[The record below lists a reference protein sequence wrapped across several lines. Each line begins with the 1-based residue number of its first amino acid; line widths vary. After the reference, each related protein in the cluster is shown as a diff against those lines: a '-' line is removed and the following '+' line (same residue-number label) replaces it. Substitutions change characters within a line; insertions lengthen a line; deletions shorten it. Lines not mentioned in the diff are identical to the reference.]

1 MSQVWDIDLTSPA
14 TTSPSSDAQRIFD
27 ALNTLRSLF
36 SGASEPAV
44 ADQVAHMLWAD
55 TTANLLKIRNAANTA
70 WITVGALGSANL
82 GLLSSAG
89 GNLTGGLNSA
99 KTTVAS
105 AATPDIFATSVG
117 NLVDYTGTAIAT
129 GFTTAPQGGP
139 SRTLV
144 CASAC
149 GFTAGANLLID
160 GVASGQTY
168 TAAPGEHIQVTA
180 VTSTQ
185 FRMTPLSSRLLEMLS
200 KSAAYTTTSV
210 DRGKLINCT
219 ANTFTL
225 TLLPS
230 ATAGAGFTQIIR
242 NSGNGT
248 ITIDPN
254 GSELIDGQTT
264 LKVYP
269 GQVLSILCMGAG
281 WITISSGSLSHGFRT
296 GHVLLTIDNVPD
308 PGWLLLND
316 TTIGSASSG
325 ATGRA
330 NADTEALFTLLW
342 NRVTDQ
348 WAPVSGG
355 RGASAAAD
363 FAANKR
369 LALTKALGRV
379 LGVAGNGTTVASG
392 VDAGVNTT
400 TDRFTVASNTA
411 TWLTGMPVVF
421 TLSSGSITGLA
432 SGNTY
437 YIIRDSS
444 ATVQLASS
452 LDNAQN
458 GTAIDLTAKS
468 SPVWTLTHSLDPR
481 AIGEHLGEDDHAMSS
496 TELLG
501 HQHSF
506 TGPQNPNNNSAGGA
520 QPIIAG
526 TQSRTTVEAGGNAAM
541 NIMQPTLF
549 LYAMIKL

>member
-1 MSQVWDIDLTSPA
+1 MSQVWDIDLTNPA
-14 TTSPSSDAQRIFD
+14 TTSPASDAQRIFD

-185 FRMTPLSSRLLEMLS
+185 FRLTPLSSRLLEMLS

-230 ATAGAGFTQIIR
+230 ATAGAGLR
-242 NSGNGT
+242 R
-248 ITIDPN
+248 
-254 GSELIDGQTT
+254 
-264 LKVYP
+264 
-269 GQVLSILCMGAG
+269 
-281 WITISSGSLSHGFRT
+281 SSVT
-296 GHVLLTIDNVPD
+296 P
-308 PGWLLLND
+308 
-316 TTIGSASSG
+316 
-325 ATGRA
+325 ATGRLRSIR
-330 NADTEALFTLLW
+330 TAL
-342 NRVTDQ
+342 
-348 WAPVSGG
+348 S
-355 RGASAAAD
+355 
-363 FAANKR
+363 
-369 LALTKALGRV
+369 
-379 LGVAGNGTTVASG
+379 
-392 VDAGVNTT
+392 
-400 TDRFTVASNTA
+400 
-411 TWLTGMPVVF
+411 
-421 TLSSGSITGLA
+421 
-432 SGNTY
+432 
-437 YIIRDSS
+437 
-444 ATVQLASS
+444 
-452 LDNAQN
+452 
-458 GTAIDLTAKS
+458 
-468 SPVWTLTHSLDPR
+468 
-481 AIGEHLGEDDHAMSS
+481 
-496 TELLG
+496 
-501 HQHSF
+501 
-506 TGPQNPNNNSAGGA
+506 
-520 QPIIAG
+520 
-526 TQSRTTVEAGGNAAM
+526 
-541 NIMQPTLF
+541 
-549 LYAMIKL
+549 